1 MMKNKLNLQ
10 DNILNYVRKNKVP
23 VIIYLTN
30 GFQLRG
36 KVLGFDNFTI
46 IIKENDKEKLIY
58 KHAVSTIETVKNI
71 ENFDDIIKNSF
82 EE

>member
-1 MMKNKLNLQ
+1 MKNRLNLQ
-10 DNILNYVRKNKVP
+10 DNILNHVRKNKIP

-46 IIKENDKEKLIY
+46 IIRENDKEKLIY
-58 KHAVSTIETVKNI
+58 KHAISTIETVKNI
-71 ENFDDIIKNSF
+71 ENFEELIDDSLEN
-82 EE
+82 

>member
-1 MMKNKLNLQ
+1 MANKYDLQNNL
-10 DNILNYVRKNKVP
+10 LNYVKENEIPLIV
-23 VIIYLTN
+23 YLTN

-58 KHAVSTIETVKNI
+58 KHAISTIETVKNI
-71 ENFDDIIKNSF
+71 ENFDQLLKN
-82 EE
+82 

>member
-1 MMKNKLNLQ
+1 MKKRLNLQ
-10 DNILNYVRKNKVP
+10 DNILNHVRKNKIP

-46 IIKENDKEKLIY
+46 IIRENDKEKLIY
-58 KHAVSTIETVKNI
+58 KHAISTIETVKNI
-71 ENFDDIIKNSF
+71 ENFEELIDDSF
-82 EE
+82 EN